1 MKPSLVLIDPDELFF
16 RQHPS
21 RQAHIRN
28 AIGDEQHGEFMSLG
42 DHDRNRRRIIAW
54 KVPAN
59 CKIRGFA
66 NRILTIPFLALAD
79 ETIADED
86 HILLPM
92 INEVMVGAAKRL
104 GIAPGR
110 VT

>member
-1 MKPSLVLIDPDELFF
+1 
-16 RQHPS
+16 
-21 RQAHIRN
+21 
-28 AIGDEQHGEFMSLG
+28 
-42 DHDRNRRRIIAW
+42 
-54 KVPAN
+54 
-59 CKIRGFA
+59 
-66 NRILTIPFLALAD
+66 LALAD